1 MEGNQ
6 RLSHEVN
13 ILSPSRKYL
22 RNRKAGAKSAPVSW
36 KSRVLSKGFSST
48 GVYTILPSRNGF
60 SPNDLVLMTHYSSCL

>member
-22 RNRKAGAKSAPVSW
+22 RNRKAAAKSAPVSW
-36 KSRVLSKGFSST
+36 KSRVLSKGFSFIR
-48 GVYTILPSRNGF
+48 VYTILLNRNSF
-60 SPNDLVLMTHYSSCL
+60 SLNNLLY

>member
-22 RNRKAGAKSAPVSW
+22 RNRKAAAKGAP
-36 KSRVLSKGFSST
+36 
-48 GVYTILPSRNGF
+48 
-60 SPNDLVLMTHYSSCL
+60 